1 MSGLTASNGVE
12 SDQELL
18 LSLDAEADEGLH
30 GNGTSISALSQ
41 AIQNQQRPITNKEI
55 GHSVKTKEY
64 VLYLERWYVLAVF
77 SLMSFIQCLAWN
89 TWGPIE
95 DTASIVLH
103 WDPGQFALL
112 ANWGCITFLVSAF
125 FFSWLLHVRGLR
137 IAVLLTGGLLVIGVG
152 VRCIPVPVHM
162 MKWTMNIGHIF
173 IGLAGPIMMSAVTS
187 ISATWFP
194 TNERTTAT
202 AISSTLPYLG
212 LATSFVLGPE
222 IVGNIKNGTTTPPPF
237 TVPEG
242 NISFQYNHTDDDMER
257 HLKGIHILM
266 YIEFGAAALVYL
278 AALIRFPARPLTPPT
293 ASAIAKREEMI
304 AGLKAIVKNVSFW
317 IPALAYAISSGAYN
331 GWTAQMVAIFND
343 HVDQTT
349 CGWIG
354 CYTNLAALFG
364 GIAIGRCAD
373 YFTGKMKAILLILII
388 ASCATLTWSILLA
401 NDYIPY
407 NLTCLYV
414 SVILFGLFLN
424 STIPLFMEITV
435 ESAFP
440 IGEETTTIL
449 MTWLNNLFALCFL
462 ILPMI
467 PSIDKDFDWL
477 NWVMLGST
485 IICIPLMI
493 FYKEHYNRL
502 DFDVSHPTQ
511 DNDSPNNHH
520 TQGNQING
528 DIYA

>member
-95 DTASIVLH
+95 DT
-103 WDPGQFALL
+103 
-112 ANWGCITFLVSAF
+112 
-125 FFSWLLHVRGLR
+125 GLR

-293 ASAIAKREEMI
+293 ASAIAKREDMI

-373 YFTGKMKAILLILII
+373 YFTGKMKAILLVLII

-493 FYKEHYNRL
+493 FFKEHYNRL